1 MAKMNTTEKNDR
13 KVYMQRFTAEGGLI
27 FSYPDMRITVAIV
40 PCLRNAKRS
49 RFAHVSIAQC
59 SHADKFKRKRGELI
73 TLERMANGYLFAVPM
88 DGRELWEVADSVAEF
103 LGN

>member
-1 MAKMNTTEKNDR
+1 MAKMTAYEKNDR
-13 KVYMQRFTAEGGLI
+13 KVYMQRFNAMGGQVI
-27 FSYPDMRITVAIV
+27 AYPDMRITVAVV

-73 TLERMANGYLFAVPM
+73 ALERMANGYLFAVPM

>member
-1 MAKMNTTEKNDR
+1 MAKMTADEKNDR
-13 KVYMQRFTAEGGLI
+13 KVYMQRFTAQGGQVI
-27 FSYPDMRITVAIV
+27 AYPDMRITVAVV
-40 PCLRNAKRS
+40 PCLRNAERS

-73 TLERMANGYLFAVPM
+73 ALERMACGYLFAVPM
-88 DGRELWEVADSVAEF
+88 DGRTLREVADSVAEF